1 VYVMIINIF
10 NIYFEILIKMCQPY
24 KTFFT

>member
-1 VYVMIINIF
+1 MIINIF